1 MNIIMQKNIKTGH
14 NGTNVAFDRIPLLSS
29 AFINLLGR
37 VTSVKYNMEGCWSH
51 YSFNEDQ
58 DTESSQ
64 GGVFYSKLMG
74 SNTKKPSKVVPFLF
88 SNTNTKLIFQKE

>member
-1 MNIIMQKNIKTGH
+1 MPGAPYRCKKKRKRQETAVRYNI
-14 NGTNVAFDRIPLLSS
+14 
-29 AFINLLGR
+29 
-37 VTSVKYNMEGCWSH
+37 EGCWSH